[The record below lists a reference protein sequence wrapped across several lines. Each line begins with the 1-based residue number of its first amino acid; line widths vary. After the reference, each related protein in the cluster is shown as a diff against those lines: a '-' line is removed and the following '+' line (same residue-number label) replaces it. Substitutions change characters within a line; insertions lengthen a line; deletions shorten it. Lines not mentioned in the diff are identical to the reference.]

1 MESGDF
7 VDAEM
12 IAGPDDMAKAQ
23 RLGTED
29 EFPEVWATSRMILLM
44 EIAATRLMK
53 PLVGAGQMSVGV
65 DIDIRH
71 GAATPVNNP
80 VRARATFTGREGK
93 LYTFTIEAF
102 DAGGKVGEGAHTR
115 AIVSTERL
123 LAGAAARIK

>member
-53 PLVGAGQMSVGV
+53 PMVAPGQMSVGV
-65 DIDIRH
+65 GINIEH
-71 GAATPVNNP
+71 IAATPVNTK
-80 VRARATFTGREGK
+80 VRARATYGGREGK
-93 LYTFTIEAF
+93 LFKFTIEAF
-102 DAGGKVGEGAHTR
+102 DAGGKVGEGNHTR
-115 AIVSTERL
+115 AIIATERL